1 MERNDVAAWAAAE
14 PAARDAAL
22 ALAEHAVALQPAAE
36 AVIQWCR
43 LDEPVTGGHAEE
55 GRRVEGAYRDLVEQ
69 LSRMD
74 LDPLVAEPLTA
85 LVERHLDLVR
95 RAVGGSSPPE
105 GLGRLAGELVSLR
118 DLLRRTGRLRGR
130 MVADVPGL

>member
-1 MERNDVAAWAAAE
+1 MEPTAVAAWAAAE

-36 AVIQWCR
+36 AVIQWYR
-43 LDEPVTGGHAEE
+43 MDEPVTTAHAEE
-55 GRRVEGAYRDLVEQ
+55 AQRVERAYGELVRQVARLE
-69 LSRMD
+69 
-74 LDPLVAEPLTA
+74 LDPVVGAPLTA
-85 LVERHLDLVR
+85 LLQRHLDLVR
-95 RAVGGSSPPE
+95 RAVRGPSPPE

-130 MVADVPGL
+130 SIADVPGL

>member
-1 MERNDVAAWAAAE
+1 MRTNPVAEWAAAE

-36 AVIQWCR
+36 AVIQWYR
-43 LDEPVTGGHAEE
+43 LDEAVAPEHAEE
-55 GRRVEGAYRDLVEQ
+55 GRRVERAYRDLVEQ
-69 LSRMD
+69 LGRMAF
-74 LDPLVAEPLTA
+74 DPVVAEPLGD
-85 LVERHLDLVR
+85 LLQRHLDLIR
-95 RAVGGSSPPE
+95 RAIALRGVPE

-130 MVADVPGL
+130 AVADVPDL

>member
-1 MERNDVAAWAAAE
+1 MEPTAVAAWAAAE

-43 LDEPVTGGHAEE
+43 LDEPVTPAHAEE
-55 GRRVEGAYRDLVEQ
+55 SRRVERAYRELVEQ
-69 LSRMD
+69 VARME
-74 LDPLVAEPLTA
+74 LDPIVAAPLTA
-85 LVERHLDLVR
+85 LLERHLDLVR
-95 RAVGGSSPPE
+95 RAVRGPSPPE

-130 MVADVPGL
+130 SIADVPGL

>member
-1 MERNDVAAWAAAE
+1 MEPTAVAAWAAAE

-36 AVIQWCR
+36 AVIQWYR
-43 LDEPVTGGHAEE
+43 MDEPVTTAHAEE
-55 GRRVEGAYRDLVEQ
+55 AHRVERAYGELVQQVARIE
-69 LSRMD
+69 
-74 LDPLVAEPLTA
+74 LDPVVGAPFTA
-85 LVERHLDLVR
+85 LLERHLDLVR
-95 RAVGGSSPPE
+95 RAVHGPSTPE

-130 MVADVPGL
+130 SIADVPGL